1 MAFPE
6 SAPRWRGSH
15 RLVSDRL
22 AEQPRSSLA
31 PDNAASFRPI
41 FLLNDI
47 LRFWRT
53 LTLNYEHDRLKLRR
67 VPQGGLQK
75 HKAGGRPAVVQR
87 RLLCPPRSAAV
98 GPRRA
103 PRLAHGPAARGSRG
117 SLGSYGGRRVYAEL
131 VLGRGVQVGYNT
143 VALLLRRAG
152 LTDRTG
158 APKRGGAECR
168 HHQRSGA
175 AEVRTSGT
183 ERAVGHR
190 HHGAPGARGQGL
202 LRRRAHSNS
211 SPRETLAWERPP
223 KPSTTTYSLAASRP
237 AASGILPRLDL
248 RGHVRAMVL
257 AYDVGSSKPDTEVGA
272 RSGLDR
278 GSDRRLAG
286 RFPIDVWLL
295 FRRLVVAYV
304 AR

>member
-1 MAFPE
+1 MLFR
-6 SAPRWRGSH
+6 SGSH

-75 HKAGGRPAVVQR
+75 RKAGGRPAVVQR
-87 RLLCPPRSAAV
+87 RLLCPPGSAAV

-158 APKRGGAECR
+158 APKRAGGRGVCR
-168 HHQRSGA
+168 MPPPPAIWCSGSSH
-175 AEVRTSGT
+175 ERHRTSCGSQT
-183 ERAVGHR
+183 SRSA
-190 HHGAPGARGQGL
+190 
-202 LRRRAHSNS
+202 RRARARSTAPSRTHSNS